1 MLELRKL
8 SKTFH
13 LGGQTVKAVDNV
25 SLKIDDGGFIAIMG
39 SSGSG
44 KTTLLNLMGG
54 LDQATGGHIFY
65 DDLALSQLKPAELAR
80 YRNKVVG
87 FVFQSFNLLPIY
99 TALENVML
107 PMIWSGRKRKERKER
122 AQELLKMVGLGER
135 MKFRPVQLS
144 GGERQRVS
152 IARALA
158 NEPKLVLADEPT
170 GNLDSKTGDKI
181 IDMLSQLNKELGVTV
196 VMVTHDPRV
205 GKRADGVVKM
215 EDGRAAS

>member
-107 PMIWSGRKRKERKER
+107 PMIWTGRKRKERKER